1 MKLAEG
7 ELPGGFQRSAFWGW
21 TSNQIGKHRPMLG
34 HYGVDS
40 GSVAPMSPHGDSKD
54 NRTVWLFQGQEPR

>member
-1 MKLAEG
+1 
-7 ELPGGFQRSAFWGW
+7 
-21 TSNQIGKHRPMLG
+21 MLG

-40 GSVAPMSPHGDSKD
+40 GGVDPMSPHGDSKD